1 MPKPTQ
7 GRTKAF
13 WVCFLGWFKVEGDEE
28 SCLGCGSTKREL
40 TTSRQ
45 LLLPGIRSR
54 SKAGATKEMARFK
67 AIWGPSQFIP
77 KLWGL
82 WYRGRGGAWE
92 PVSGPTPYIGDLKQ
106 ATSPLWSSV
115 TSLCCGNWW
124 SITDTSFFM
133 SCPHS
138 VEG

>member
-1 MPKPTQ
+1 MKKAAWAVAPRRESSPLADSSSSRGSEAGVRQELQRRWPDSKPY
-7 GRTKAF
+7 
-13 WVCFLGWFKVEGDEE
+13 GDPV
-28 SCLGCGSTKREL
+28 SSLQSFGGCGT
-40 TTSRQ
+40 
-45 LLLPGIRSR
+45 G
-54 SKAGATKEMARFK
+54 AG
-67 AIWGPSQFIP
+67 G
-77 KLWGL
+77 
-82 WYRGRGGAWE
+82 GGAWE